1 MGTRSLRERQDQNRR
16 RGQKR
21 IERIGLVG
29 HEGVAGEHA
38 AGKRRDGK
46 RNGEQRGAQGP
57 WLALRRNNRRGRA
70 TRRAVIGPRRQDRPL
85 ESGEEDRRQRKG
97 REHVDCQLQRQ
108 RRCREHRL
116 QRHDDDEVEEID
128 RVGDA
133 AEVEACASDD
143 AIAEQALGPPEHAD
157 RDHAERRRDVRKR
170 KLSRGGALDGHDG
183 DSKLDGNRDA
193 KQREQYAQTRL
204 ARGVVQSDRRTALER
219 EIEQKAPDDR
229 VDAKQRDPPD
239 IQVPVMRRNREPQR
253 RNNQND
259 QDCEHRLEPAV
270 ASSEQPCDKKQGRRK
285 KHIEPFLDRETPGD
299 GIEVDMVGGGKKV
312 LDVEEIADKVRG
324 HQVAGQD
331 RNDDQR
337 DDIGRD
343 GAHPAPDEKHAEI
356 APWLCD
362 HPVDDLG
369 REHEAA
375 EDEKDFDAG
384 DRERFRERLKRRVGG
399 EIMRDGDG
407 ERRRSTQEVERGAAL
422 HFGAV

>member
-1 MGTRSLRERQDQNRR
+1 M
-16 RGQKR
+16 
-21 IERIGLVG
+21 
-29 HEGVAGEHA
+29 
-38 AGKRRDGK
+38 
-46 RNGEQRGAQGP
+46 
-57 WLALRRNNRRGRA
+57 
-70 TRRAVIGPRRQDRPL
+70 
-85 ESGEEDRRQRKG
+85 
-97 REHVDCQLQRQ
+97 
-108 RRCREHRL
+108 
-116 QRHDDDEVEEID
+116 EEID
-128 RVGDA
+128 RVGNA
-133 AEVEACASDD
+133 AEKEACASDD
-143 AIAEQALGPPEHAD
+143 PIAEEALGPPEHAD

-183 DSKLDGNRDA
+183 HSELDGNCDA

-204 ARGVVQSDRRTALER
+204 SRGVVQSDRRTALER
-219 EIEQKAPDDR
+219 EIEQKTPDDR

-239 IQVPVMRRNREPQR
+239 IQVPVMRRNREPQC

-259 QDCEHRLEPAV
+259 QDCEHRLESPV
-270 ASSEQPCDKKQGRRK
+270 ASSEQPCDKKQGRRE
-285 KHIEPFLDRETPGD
+285 KHIEPFLNRETPRD

-312 LDVEEIADKVRG
+312 LDVEEIADKVRS

-331 RNDDQR
+331 RNDHQR

-375 EDEKDFDAG
+375 EDEEDLDAG
-384 DRERFRERLKRRVGG
+384 DRERFSERLKRGVGG
-399 EIMRDGDG
+399 QIMRDRDG
-407 ERRRSTQEVERGAAL
+407 ERRRSTQEIERSAAL